1 MIILDYFF
9 FKEPQF
15 TTAMCTG
22 FFLLL
27 SALIGISFR
36 RQWVEGSVWGF
47 IVLSG
52 STNLTIFLSRAFE
65 LPISWFGYLALIFI
79 LVICLTL
86 RWLCFRLPVRQ
97 IRYEKTYIFVLI
109 FLSAIIWAG
118 NILHPFPDSGFSSPH
133 GVIPLYIQESFSTG
147 RFITIEDT
155 AFGEGL
161 MTSLFYPADLL
172 GLVALSGWIGIGEV
186 YPAFNAGSI
195 AATILTVA
203 ILASSIRDHKIA
215 LLALFFLI
223 LINFAFNS
231 FFRTSFGGNW
241 GDVLMYLGGALVCF
255 YISQGSR
262 IERAFLIGSVAS
274 IFLVFSRHY
283 GVFYSAF
290 IITFCFFASRE
301 TQKDWGFK
309 PWFVVVAMWCALSLR
324 ELYYL
329 FGDFTQYYPGSWHLQ
344 QRPWTFEELFFGS
357 LTDWGLFD
365 FSEVSLS
372 SISVRSLYILVL
384 AIVIWRAYE
393 EKKINKQWVISIFAP
408 FLVLVAPLA
417 LQILTGYRTNASYSK
432 TYILGIFFFAWYPAY
447 LLTHLELGQFKMML
461 GRQYNQ
467 MAMALLLLITVVLG
481 WTVNDKIN
489 TEMFYKETLEKSLEQ
504 VFRKNIPDRE
514 IVTALRRELSADE
527 LLEVINTPIMYV
539 YYEPGTSLR
548 LYLGG
553 DFLKDLDFWS
563 VPVQKKL
570 IASNSF
576 EELIQYFEYP
586 NVYIGLMRNGK
597 VPDFGFPVKASIFA
611 EIENYKTASWLKKA
625 IEYDTARFFIM
636 QKTDH

>member
-118 NILHPFPDSGFSSPH
+118 NILHPFPDSGFSSHH

>member
-15 TTAMCTG
+15 ITAMYTG
-22 FFLLL
+22 LFLLL

-79 LVICLTL
+79 LVICLAL
-86 RWLCFRLPVRQ
+86 RRLCFRLPVRY

-118 NILHPFPDSGFSSPH
+118 NILHPFPDSGFSSHH
-133 GVIPLYIQESFSTG
+133 GVIPLYIQESFSIG

-161 MTSLFYPADLL
+161 MTSLFYPVDLL

-215 LLALFFLI
+215 LLALLFLI

-231 FFRTSFGGNW
+231 FFRTSLGGNW

-262 IERAFLIGSVAS
+262 IERAFLIGAVAS

-283 GVFYSAF
+283 GAFYSAF

-309 PWFVVVAMWCALSLR
+309 PWFVVVAMWCTLSLR

-329 FGDFTQYYPGSWHLQ
+329 FGGLTQYYPGSWQLQ
-344 QRPWTFEELFFGS
+344 QRPWTLKELFFGS
-357 LTDWGLFD
+357 LTDWGLID
-365 FSEVSLS
+365 SSDASLS
-372 SISVRSLYILVL
+372 AISIRALYILVL

-393 EKKINKQWVISIFAP
+393 GKKINKKWVISIFSP
-408 FLVLVAPLA
+408 FVVLVAPLA
-417 LQILTGYRTNASYSK
+417 LQILTGYRTNATYSK
-432 TYILGIFFFAWYPAY
+432 PYMLGIFFFAWYPAY
-447 LLTHLELGQFKMML
+447 LLTHLELGQFRMML
-461 GRQYNQ
+461 GRQYSQ
-467 MAMALLLLITVVLG
+467 MAMALLLLMTVVLG
-481 WTVNDKIN
+481 WMVNDKIN
-489 TEMFYKETLEKSLEQ
+489 IDRFYKDTLEKSLEQ
-504 VFRKNIPDRE
+504 VFRKSIPDRE
-514 IVTALRRELSADE
+514 IVSALQRELSADE
-527 LLEVINTPIMYV
+527 LLEVINTPVMYV

-553 DFLKDLDFWS
+553 EFLKDLDFWS
-563 VPVQKKL
+563 VPVRRQL
-570 IASNSF
+570 RASNSF
-576 EELIQYFEYP
+576 EELIQYLEYP

-597 VPDFGFPVKASIFA
+597 VADFGFPVKASIFA

-625 IEYDTARFFIM
+625 IEYDTARFFIT
-636 QKTDH
+636 QKPNY